1 MAGQDLNNVEGF
13 CPAVHMPT
21 KTNKTKIKQNKN
33 RGQHNRILNFP
44 VLRLCYIPAEPS
56 VLRPRRVTRMHH
68 PSHVPVVADYI
79 IGDALRWGSDAPPVG
94 GGSLGIKS
102 PWCTSTPLG
111 ISTFPYAPQATPI
124 NISIFTVCTPTGV
137 EMSDMTPYWRRNVGY
152 GAILASKC
160 RI

>member
-1 MAGQDLNNVEGF
+1 MGDPNLE
-13 CPAVHMPT
+13 T
-21 KTNKTKIKQNKN
+21 SLTNLALLTELWAPLGGLGSPNLDNILTTNLLENALFAKKN

-94 GGSLGIKS
+94 GGLWALKARGAHQ
-102 PWCTSTPLG
+102 PL
-111 ISTFPYAPQATPI
+111 
-124 NISIFTVCTPTGV
+124 
-137 EMSDMTPYWRRNVGY
+137 W
-152 GAILASKC
+152 ASALSRMHPKPPL
-160 RI
+160 